1 MDFIDFKD
9 GQNINIL
16 KFSGSLLMVT
26 KVYNSGI
33 SIESNFL
40 SDWINWDM
48 DCYSF
53 ASMKMCNNF
62 LNLES

>member
-16 KFSGSLLMVT
+16 KLSGCLLMET
-26 KVYNSGI
+26 KVYNSGT

-40 SDWINWDM
+40 SD
-48 DCYSF
+48 
-53 ASMKMCNNF
+53 
-62 LNLES
+62 